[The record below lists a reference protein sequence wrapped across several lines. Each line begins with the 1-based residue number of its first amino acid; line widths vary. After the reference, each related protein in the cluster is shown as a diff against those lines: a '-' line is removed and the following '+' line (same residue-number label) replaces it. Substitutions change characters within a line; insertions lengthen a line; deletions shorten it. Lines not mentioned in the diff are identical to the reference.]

1 MCVAG
6 LVNGRICRCRPCRY
20 FSAPTTKS
28 VCRHSGLED
37 GWDCVWVSVTT
48 LNSLHHIFLTWIYSL
63 YITSRHS
70 KLSKRKQAFC
80 LLCPTND
87 FIITLCFLHK
97 ILITYYDS
105 RSCDYLL
112 YRTPCPEK
120 DDTELWVL
128 TLTIPN
134 RFSYLFHWQIL
145 HCSTDLTMSCTRSY
159 TTLSENKR
167 ELKAIRY
174 WAPCLIHGVRPRPL
188 LTVNSD
194 DMTSNV
200 CCW

>member
-1 MCVAG
+1 MQIFQCPDDQICLPAFRT
-6 LVNGRICRCRPCRY
+6 GRWVGVCLRKCDY
-20 FSAPTTKS
+20 SQFSS
-28 VCRHSGLED
+28 SHL
-37 GWDCVWVSVTT
+37 
-48 LNSLHHIFLTWIYSL
+48 LTWIYSL

-145 HCSTDLTMSCTRSY
+145 HCSTDLTMSCTCSY

-188 LTVNSD
+188 LMVNSD